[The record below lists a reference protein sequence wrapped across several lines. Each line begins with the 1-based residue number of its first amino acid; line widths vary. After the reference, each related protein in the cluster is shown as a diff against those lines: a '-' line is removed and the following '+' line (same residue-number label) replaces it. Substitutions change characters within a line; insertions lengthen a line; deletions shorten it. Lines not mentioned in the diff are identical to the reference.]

1 MYEKLIYNKIININ
15 ILNIQNIDINKLE
28 ISSLNVRKLSD
39 SNDNSFLE
47 LKNNIKDHGL
57 LNPLTVKLN
66 MNTNET
72 NHMDLF

>member
-1 MYEKLIYNKIININ
+1 MKYNKFININ

-28 ISSLNVRKLSD
+28 ILSLNVRKLSD

-47 LKNNIKDHGL
+47 LKNNIKDYGL
-57 LNPLTVKLN
+57 LNPLIVKLN